1 VVIFPTLL
9 TAMVAVGAAW
19 SEGKLGDPVRH
30 EVRYADH
37 GVEYAGIYKV
47 TGWMLELTSSYGT
60 LRVPLG
66 LFEEKALA
74 RKLLRAQVRK
84 AAREVEVS
92 DDVPH
97 PATIVATEPTRLV
110 MRVPKL

>member
-1 VVIFPTLL
+1 
-9 TAMVAVGAAW
+9 M
-19 SEGKLGDPVRH
+19 RH
-30 EVRYADH
+30 EVRYADR

-47 TGWMLELTSSYGT
+47 DGWMLELTSSYGT

-84 AAREVEVS
+84 ATRRLPE
-92 DDVPH
+92 DVPH
-97 PATIVATEPTRLV
+97 PATIVAVVETKRPV

>member
-1 VVIFPTLL
+1 
-9 TAMVAVGAAW
+9 M
-19 SEGKLGDPVRH
+19 RH

-37 GVEYAGIYKV
+37 GVEYAGLYQV
-47 TGWMLELTSSYGT
+47 DGWMLELTSSYGT

-66 LFEEKALA
+66 LFDQKALA

-84 AAREVEVS
+84 ATREVA

-97 PATIVATEPTRLV
+97 PATIAAAERTRPV
-110 MRVPKL
+110 MKVPKL